1 MIPSIVPFHQKVKS
15 TYNDKTATQNRYK
28 QTGGRGESNRPFTA
42 HKPIR
47 VRDYDAGPP
56 MSARQNKKQR
66 KNRNNANNRER
77 TVTTL
82 TQDPSTPYLVP
93 TPSEEPAGGHLA
105 AHFSPTAANKII
117 NVSMGPQPYQM
128 TQKFGSVVYGG
139 GFVSPVSNLH
149 PQQHQTFYQPTQSQV
164 QPNLQQ
170 QQQGQESPPIQPG
183 KNDLEILQ
191 NLKQL
196 IIENQ
201 HPFFR
206 AVPQPVAL
214 AKLYRGSLTSIA
226 RQGQRSGA
234 ESTNEPGDTGAP
246 TVDPKPPTT
255 TSGQQ
260 QTLLESVIV
269 SSPSTTSVVSFEH
282 HFFHVFFTTFS
293 IFSRIKIFGLTIPLP
308 IWPRNWI

>member
-1 MIPSIVPFHQKVKS
+1 
-15 TYNDKTATQNRYK
+15 
-28 QTGGRGESNRPFTA
+28 
-42 HKPIR
+42 
-47 VRDYDAGPP
+47 

-82 TQDPSTPYLVP
+82 TEDPNTPYLVP

-105 AHFSPTAANKII
+105 AHFSPTAANKTL

-128 TQKFGSVVYGG
+128 SQNFGSFVYGG
-139 GFVSPVSNLH
+139 SFASPVSNLH
-149 PQQHQTFYQPTQSQV
+149 PQQQQQAFYQPTQSQA
-164 QPNLQQ
+164 QLNMQQ
-170 QQQGQESPPIQPG
+170 QQQGQETQPIPPLQPG

-214 AKLYRGSLTSIA
+214 ARLYRGSLTSIA

-234 ESTNEPGDTGAP
+234 ESTNELGETGAP
-246 TVDPKPPTT
+246 TVDPKSKLPTT
-255 TSGQQ
+255 ASGQQ
-260 QTLLESVIV
+260 QTLLESAIV
-269 SSPSTTSVVSFEH
+269 SLPSTTSDVSFDII
-282 HFFHVFFTTFS
+282 S
-293 IFSRIKIFGLTIPLP
+293 PMYSYDISNYPRIKIFVLAILLP
-308 IWPRNWI
+308 I